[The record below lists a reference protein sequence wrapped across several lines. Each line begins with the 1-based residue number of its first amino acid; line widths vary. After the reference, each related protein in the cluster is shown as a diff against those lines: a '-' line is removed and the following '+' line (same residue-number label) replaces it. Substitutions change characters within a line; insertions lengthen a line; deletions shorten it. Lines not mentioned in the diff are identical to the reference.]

1 MRRLIGVTIVSTL
14 LVLGTAGPAAAIP
27 GPEAKE
33 WAAKIARLGQRPAG
47 GLNERRAGEIV
58 RRRLA
63 TLGYDVTIQR
73 FRLPNGRMSRNVV
86 GRTSGPVRVIIVA
99 HMDGVHG
106 TQAANDNA
114 SGVGV
119 MLTVARFLAGED
131 GVLVAAMGAEE
142 RMVTGSSW
150 HLGSRRLTSGFS
162 AAQKAGV
169 RLALSVDMVGFGPTL
184 NIRGLESEPE
194 PLGAPPAQLR
204 PRPRHPR
211 HPTSGT
217 PGSPTTTTSRAAASR
232 RPGSNGAG
240 TRAGTSRATGSTGS
254 GRTSSATPAAWCSAR
269 PALSSSN
276 PPLGPSGDSGS
287 PTPFGGRQA
296 HPPVPMMRLPQ

>member
-14 LVLGTAGPAAAIP
+14 FVLGTAGQAAAIP
-27 GPEAKE
+27 GLEAKE
-33 WAAKIARLGQRPAG
+33 WAAKIARLGERPAG
-47 GLNERRAGEIV
+47 GLNERRAAEIV

-63 TLGYDVTIQR
+63 TLGYSVNVQR
-73 FRLPNGRMSRNVV
+73 FTLPNGRTSRNVV
-86 GRTSGPVRVIIVA
+86 GRTAGPVRVIIVA

-169 RLALSVDMVGFGPTL
+169 RLALSIDMVGFGPTL
-184 NIRGLESEPE
+184 NIRGLEANANRSARR
-194 PLGAPPAQLR
+194 LLNSARARNIRASYLR
-204 PRPRHPR
+204 DTGQSDHDDL
-211 HPTSGT
+211 
-217 PGSPTTTTSRAAASR
+217 
-232 RPGSNGAG
+232 
-240 TRAGTSRATGSTGS
+240 TRGGI
-254 GRTSSATPAAWCSAR
+254 PAAWIEWRWDTCWHQPCDRIAR
-269 PALSSSN
+269 LRPTKLRDAGRVV
-276 PPLGPSGDSGS
+276 LGAA
-287 PTPFGGRQA
+287 RAVVQ
-296 HPPVPMMRLPQ
+296 